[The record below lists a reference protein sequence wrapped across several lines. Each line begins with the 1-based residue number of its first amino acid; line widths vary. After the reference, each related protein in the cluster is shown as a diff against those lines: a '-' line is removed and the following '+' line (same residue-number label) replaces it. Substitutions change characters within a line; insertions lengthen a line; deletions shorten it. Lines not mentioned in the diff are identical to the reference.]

1 MIISSSQLLGRGRRW
16 DSIKKRKK
24 VSYNPT
30 GRKKKIKIKGTA
42 MEKIEIELG
51 TSDSIVHTFRYYSE
65 RKLRDDVDDSR
76 VIDCHLEFLP

>member
-1 MIISSSQLLGRGRRW
+1 
-16 DSIKKRKK
+16 
-24 VSYNPT
+24 
-30 GRKKKIKIKGTA
+30 

-76 VIDCHLEFLP
+76 VIDCHLEFLPWSGLYLRRYLAKGICLPRVEEKGS